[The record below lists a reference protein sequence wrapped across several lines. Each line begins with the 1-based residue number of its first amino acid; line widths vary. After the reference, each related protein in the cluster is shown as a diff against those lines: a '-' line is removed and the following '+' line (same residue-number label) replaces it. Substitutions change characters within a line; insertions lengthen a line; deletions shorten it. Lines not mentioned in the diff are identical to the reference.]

1 MQFQNA
7 SLKDINKKYANKRP
21 INIKIIDILFFTYI
35 FILLCYLA
43 FCLIFVQAQ
52 VIGTS
57 MQPTYN
63 VNLSQEDF
71 NNQKLKKPELT
82 YEQYIMKSKYK
93 DTVFA
98 NKLDKGSNGDIVI
111 MQTKTETV
119 IKRIIATE
127 GQQLTLE
134 KDDFSG
140 YFYFYLTK
148 DNYSDKVK
156 IDESYLSS
164 SARAAMDFDYYEKFR
179 QNNSKIITEESFSFY
194 TTITIPK
201 GQVFVLGDN
210 REVSEDS
217 SSYGTVSAKNIIG
230 KVVFSYKY
238 NQTFLGYIWQQIC
251 SIF

>member
-1 MQFQNA
+1 MQFENA
-7 SLKDINKKYANKRP
+7 SLKNINKKYANKRP
-21 INIKIIDILFFTYI
+21 INIKIVDIIFFIYI
-35 FILLCYLA
+35 FIILCYLA

-52 VIGTS
+52 VVGTS

-63 VNLSQEDF
+63 INLSQEDY
-71 NNQKLKKPELT
+71 NKQLEKNPSLT
-82 YEQYIMKSKYK
+82 YEQYIMQSQYK

-111 MQTKTETV
+111 MQTETETV

-127 GQQLTLE
+127 GQHLTLQ
-134 KDDFSG
+134 KDDSG
-140 YFYFYLTK
+140 YYCFYLIK
-148 DNYSDKVK
+148 DNNSERIK
-156 IDESYLSS
+156 INESYLSN
-164 SARAAMDFDYYEKFR
+164 SAKASMDIDYYEKFK
-179 QNNSKIITEESFSFY
+179 QNNSDIITENSYPNY

-210 REVSEDS
+210 RAVSEDS
-217 SSYGTVSAKNIIG
+217 SSYGTVSAENIIG

-238 NQTFLGYIWQQIC
+238 NQTLLGYIWQQIC